1 MPTLADIYSAIDS
14 AKRKGSDLIRNPGA
28 SLQQIAGYGIDRAN
42 AARDQLYQAT
52 EEEGI
57 GYGPKTKALASQMA
71 QSYNPIGMTTWHG
84 SPHVFE
90 KFDLSKLGTGEGA
103 QAYGSGMYVAQN
115 PTVATD
121 YRNVLTGNQNRDK
134 FIPTVDGK
142 EIDSPVIRSI
152 INKGGN
158 PEKFIQDMQPK
169 ISNLQKTLSN
179 ASKNEVL
186 PGVSDYDMAKMD
198 LDRHLKMIDEA
209 KNYIGKTIKNEPL
222 GSLYKVDLPDTH
234 IRRMLDWDA
243 PIKEQPMIVRKLA
256 KSLGM
261 DMNDLGGDLL
271 AQVGKD
277 EAGRKIMQD
286 AGIRGV
292 KYLDEK
298 SRYSPHEVSLFVR
311 GKPYASNQ
319 FVTKEQAEKYA
330 AEKKAEG
337 FDATYKNVGT
347 RNFVVFDPNHMKIL
361 ERNSEKIK

>member
-14 AKRKGSDLIRNPGA
+14 AKRKGSDFVRNPGA
-28 SLQQIAGYGIDRAN
+28 SLQQMAGYGMDRAN

-57 GYGPKTKALASQMA
+57 GYGPKTQALAKQMA
-71 QSYNPIGMTTWHG
+71 EAYNPIGMTTWHG
-84 SPHVFE
+84 SPHIFQ

-115 PTVATD
+115 PTVAKE
-121 YRNVLTGNQNRDK
+121 YKEKLSSTGSAK
-134 FIPTVDGK
+134 
-142 EIDSPVIRSI
+142 
-152 INKGGN
+152 
-158 PEKFIQDMQPK
+158 
-169 ISNLQKTLSN
+169 NL
-179 ASKNEVL
+179 ASKFGGVDEGIAEAQRRIAHYQDLIANGGGGAMDRAKSFLQISEKNLNDLNAMKQGL
-186 PGVSDYDMAKMD
+186 P
-198 LDRHLKMIDEA
+198 E
-209 KNYIGKTIKNEPL
+209 NT

-243 PIKEQPMIVRKLA
+243 PIKEQPIVVRNLA
-256 KSLGM
+256 KSLGL

-271 AQVGKD
+271 AKVGKD

-298 SRYSPHEVSLFVR
+298 SRFSPHEVSIAVK

-319 FVTKEQAEKYA
+319 FITKEQAEKYV

-337 FDATYKNVGT
+337 FETAYKNVGT
-347 RNFVVFDPNHMKIL
+347 KNFVVFDPNHMTIL
-361 ERNSEKIK
+361 ERNNQVIK

>member
-14 AKRKGSDLIRNPGA
+14 AKRKGADIVRNPGA
-28 SLQQIAGYGIDRAN
+28 SLQQMIGYGVDRAN

-57 GYGPKTKALASQMA
+57 SYGPKTQALAKQMA
-71 QSYNPIGMTTWHG
+71 EAYNPIGMTTWHG
-84 SPHVFE
+84 SPHIFQ

-115 PTVATD
+115 PTVAKE
-121 YRNVLTGNQNRDK
+121 YKEKLSSTG
-134 FIPTVDGK
+134 
-142 EIDSPVIRSI
+142 S
-152 INKGGN
+152 
-158 PEKFIQDMQPK
+158 
-169 ISNLQKTLSN
+169 
-179 ASKNEVL
+179 
-186 PGVSDYDMAKMD
+186 
-198 LDRHLKMIDEA
+198 A
-209 KNYIGKTIKNEPL
+209 KNLAQKFGGVDEGIAEAQRRIAHYQNLIAEGGGGAMDRAKSFLQISEKNLKDLTAMKQGLPENT
-222 GSLYKVDLPDTH
+222 GALYKVDLPDTH

-243 PIKEQPMIVRKLA
+243 PIKEQPMVVRKLA
-256 KSLGM
+256 KSLGI

-271 AQVGKD
+271 AKVGKD

-298 SRYSPHEVSLFVR
+298 SRFSPHEVSLTVR

-319 FVTKEQAEKYA
+319 FATKEQAQRYA
-330 AEKKAEG
+330 DEKKAEG

-347 RNFVVFDPNHMKIL
+347 KNFVVFDPSHMKII
-361 ERNSEKIK
+361 ERNSQPIN

>member
-14 AKRKGSDLIRNPGA
+14 AKRKGSDFVRNPGA
-28 SLQQIAGYGIDRAN
+28 SLQQMAGYGMDRAN

-52 EEEGI
+52 EKEGI
-57 GYGPKTKALASQMA
+57 GYGPKTQALAKQMA
-71 QSYNPIGMTTWHG
+71 EAYNPIGMTTWHG
-84 SPHVFE
+84 SPHIFQ

-115 PTVATD
+115 PTVAKE
-121 YRNVLTGNQNRDK
+121 YKEKLSSTGSAK
-134 FIPTVDGK
+134 
-142 EIDSPVIRSI
+142 
-152 INKGGN
+152 
-158 PEKFIQDMQPK
+158 
-169 ISNLQKTLSN
+169 NL
-179 ASKNEVL
+179 ASKFGGVDEGIAEAQRRIAHYQDLIANGGGGAMDRAKSFLQISEKNLNDLNAMKQGL
-186 PGVSDYDMAKMD
+186 P
-198 LDRHLKMIDEA
+198 E
-209 KNYIGKTIKNEPL
+209 NT

-243 PIKEQPMIVRKLA
+243 PIKEQPIVVRNLA
-256 KSLGM
+256 KSLGL

-271 AQVGKD
+271 AKVGKD

-298 SRYSPHEVSLFVR
+298 SRFSPHEVSIAVK

-319 FVTKEQAEKYA
+319 FITKEQAEKYV

-337 FDATYKNVGT
+337 FETAYKNVGT
-347 RNFVVFDPNHMKIL
+347 KNFVVFDPNHMTIL
-361 ERNSEKIK
+361 ERNNQVIK

>member
-14 AKRKGSDLIRNPGA
+14 AKRKGADIVRNPSA
-28 SLQQIAGYGIDRAN
+28 SLQQMIGYGVDRAN

-57 GYGPKTKALASQMA
+57 SYGPKTQALAKQMA
-71 QSYNPIGMTTWHG
+71 ATYNPIGMTTWHG
-84 SPHVFE
+84 SPHVFQ

-115 PTVATD
+115 PSVAQD
-121 YRNVLTGNQNRDK
+121 YAKVLASKSMTIDGRPIAKDINNYQVQKLVGEYGNDLPKLKTELDKYVKDFTGNPYAD
-134 FIPTVDGK
+134 
-142 EIDSPVIRSI
+142 
-152 INKGGN
+152 INSAKN
-158 PEKFIQDMQPK
+158 
-169 ISNLQKTLSN
+169 ISK
-179 ASKNEVL
+179 A
-186 PGVSDYDMAKMD
+186 
-198 LDRHLKMIDEA
+198 IDENKFNVNA
-209 KNYIGKTIKNEPL
+209 TGN
-222 GSLYKVDLPDTH
+222 LYKVDVPDTH

-243 PIKEQPMIVRKLA
+243 PIKEQPIVVRKLA
-256 KSLGM
+256 KSLGI

-271 AQVGKD
+271 AKVGKD

-298 SRYSPHEVSLFVR
+298 SRYSPHEVSLTVR

-319 FVTKEQAEKYA
+319 FATKEQAQRYA
-330 AEKKAEG
+330 DEKKAEG

-347 RNFVVFDPNHMKIL
+347 KNFVVFDPSHMKII
-361 ERNSEKIK
+361 ERNSQPIN